1 VKIKIENIGKVKYAD
16 IEINGITVIAGENNS
31 GKSTVGKA
39 LYSVFNG
46 LCNVDKRIK
55 NERTDIIRSYLARFF
70 DDLEIPNRK
79 NNNRF
84 IKHTYPEIY
93 MIANRLSEIDY
104 IDNVDNRAIVGGIL
118 DVLSLS
124 NDSSLSD
131 IRTYIS
137 SNLEKVSQLKV
148 IDIILEII
156 NLTDDDI
163 LRRIFLKY
171 LRAEFNEQINNI
183 FEKTTGIIELSI
195 KTSKVSI
202 RIKDNHIIKI
212 NEKKHLNTDA
222 IYIDDP
228 FVLDEID
235 NFIFNKIPHRHLLI
249 DKLSFDNENN
259 KVIGEIIT
267 ERRID
272 AILSRINYVCDGEL
286 ERNSSINVGY
296 KVKNSNKILDIKNVS
311 LGLKTFIII
320 KTLLLRGII
329 KENGIIILDEPE
341 IHLHPEWQ
349 IIFAELIVMI
359 QKEFNMHVLIN
370 THSPYFLNAIE
381 IYSLEHNIED
391 KCKYYLAENIDSYS
405 EIIDV
410 SEDVEKIYTKLA
422 RPFQELENRHYGKND
437 KKR

>member
-1 VKIKIENIGKVKYAD
+1 
-16 IEINGITVIAGENNS
+16 
-31 GKSTVGKA
+31 
-39 LYSVFNG
+39 
-46 LCNVDKRIK
+46 
-55 NERTDIIRSYLARFF
+55 
-70 DDLEIPNRK
+70 
-79 NNNRF
+79 
-84 IKHTYPEIY
+84 
-93 MIANRLSEIDY
+93 
-104 IDNVDNRAIVGGIL
+104 
-118 DVLSLS
+118 
-124 NDSSLSD
+124 
-131 IRTYIS
+131 
-137 SNLEKVSQLKV
+137 
-148 IDIILEII
+148 
-156 NLTDDDI
+156 
-163 LRRIFLKY
+163 
-171 LRAEFNEQINNI
+171 
-183 FEKTTGIIELSI
+183 
-195 KTSKVSI
+195 
-202 RIKDNHIIKI
+202 
-212 NEKKHLNTDA
+212 

-249 DKLSFDNENN
+249 DKLSFDNKNN

-286 ERNSSINVGY
+286 ERNLSINVGY

-381 IYSLEHNIED
+381 IYSLEHNIEN
-391 KCKYYLAENIDSYS
+391 KCKYYLAENIDNYS
-405 EIIDV
+405 RIIDV
-410 SEDVEKIYTKLA
+410 SEDIEKIYTKLA
-422 RPFQELENRHYGKND
+422 RPFQELESRHYGKND
-437 KKR
+437 KK